1 MACLCSA
8 YSLCGNEV
16 YIITFVYLVLVFERF
31 LQKGMYTTRESLLNQ
46 SVHPIP
52 RAISY
57 S

>member
-1 MACLCSA
+1 MACLRSA

-31 LQKGMYTTRESLLNQ
+31 LQKGMYTTRESFLNQ

-52 RAISY
+52 SAIS
-57 S
+57 

>member
-8 YSLCGNEV
+8 YSLCGNDV

-52 RAISY
+52 SAIS
-57 S
+57 